1 MRAGSL
7 LVVSLL
13 LSAPSLASE
22 PPDSQ
27 LDPRTGLVH
36 TVDSALSGAD
46 QVVRYTLDPG
56 KGEPTA
62 IEITSG
68 HDDRSPHLVI
78 DESSVVHVVW
88 QREEAADQIRALTI
102 EADGSPGSER
112 LLSDPGEDCR
122 NPVLALDGSLPW
134 VAYEI
139 HGGSTVAVAVQ
150 TITDDPDPIGP
161 RIVIGIT
168 TFSGSAGVRLHAVDG
183 HLWATWM
190 DGAEAV
196 AYSAYDPTTEAW
208 SAVAYQDVPDGEL
221 ESALQR
227 VQADVLRP

>member
-68 HDDRSPHLVI
+68 HDDRSPHLAI
-78 DESSVVHVVW
+78 DENSVVHVVW
-88 QREEAADQIRALTI
+88 QREEAADQIRAITI
-102 EADGSPGSER
+102 GADGSPGSER
-112 LLSDPGEDCR
+112 LLSDPGEDSR
-122 NPVLALDGSLPW
+122 HPVLALDGSLPR

-139 HGGSTVAVAVQ
+139 HGGSAVAVAVQ

-168 TFSGSAGVRLHAVDG
+168 TFSGSADVRIHAAEG
-183 HLWATWM
+183 HLWTTWM
-190 DGAEAV
+190 DGADV
-196 AYSAYDPTTEAW
+196 IAYSAYDPTTEGW
-208 SAVAYQDVPDGEL
+208 SAVAYQDVPEGEL
-221 ESALQR
+221 ENALQR
-227 VQADVLRP
+227 VEGDVLRR